1 MGGVG
6 SLISFWTRPALVA
19 ACHGARAGR
28 LCALVLVPPYSV
40 CRGLGRARAGGSPLV
55 VHRGQDAARISDSHD
70 VDDREIE
77 VRDSHRG

>member
-6 SLISFWTRPALVA
+6 SLMSFWTRPALVA
-19 ACHGARAGR
+19 ACARAGR
-28 LCALVLVPPYSV
+28 LCALARVPPYSV